1 MVRTTTRSLSGAVIL
16 VAGGE
21 FGMTVIDLALANK
34 SVGWRLKKWLQ
45 NVLMLPQ
52 AIDLCRASRQ

>member
-1 MVRTTTRSLSGAVIL
+1 